1 MPEKVFVIA
10 EAGVN
15 HNGSLELAKRM
26 VDEALAFGADA
37 IKFQSFKAKNLVTK
51 FAKKAEYQKQN
62 ELLKE
67 NESQFLML
75 KRLELSESE
84 QLEIFNY
91 CNKKNICFLSSP
103 FDLESIDFL
112 DSLGLKIFK
121 IPSGEITNLPYLE
134 KIAKLC
140 SEGIEKTKK
149 TEKKIILS
157 TGMSEVSDIKNAI
170 EVLTSN
176 KMPLENIILLHA
188 NTEYPTPMSDVNLRA
203 MNTLR
208 DIFNVNVG
216 YSDHTEGIEIS
227 IAAVALGAT
236 VIEKHFTLDKN
247 MEGPDH
253 KASLEPEEFARL
265 VKSIRNIE
273 QALGSPEKKASES
286 EKKNLLIARKSIVAS
301 KEIKAGE
308 IFTKENLSVKRP
320 GTGISPMRWYE
331 ILGKKAQKDFQ
342 EDELIKFE

>member
-51 FAKKAEYQKQN
+51 FAKKAEYQKRN

-75 KRLELSESE
+75 KRLELSENE
-84 QLEIFNY
+84 QLEIYNY
-91 CNKKNICFLSSP
+91 CNEKNICFLSSP

-134 KIAKLC
+134 KIAKLP
-140 SEGIEKTKK
+140 S
-149 TEKKIILS
+149 EKKIILS
-157 TGMSEVSDIKNAI
+157 TGMSEISDIKNALEI
-170 EVLTSN
+170 LTSN
-176 KMPLENIILLHA
+176 EMPLENIILLHA

-227 IAAVALGAT
+227 IAAVALGAS

-273 QALGSPEKKASES
+273 QALGSPEKRPSES

-301 KEIKAGE
+301 KDIKAGE

-331 ILGKKAQKDFQ
+331 VLGKKAQKDFQ
-342 EDELIKFE
+342 EDELIKM